1 MFPDHTRRLFF
12 CPLQTLETIGFGPY
26 KVGHQDFILK
36 KNLILIFIHVLG
48 LSGAGKTTISFAL
61 EEYLCLRGIPSYG
74 LDGDNMRTGLNKNL
88 GFSPEDR
95 EENIRRVGEVA
106 KLFADAGIVCLSSF
120 ISPYQKDR
128 ERARKVHE
136 DAGLKFFE
144 CFVDTPLNV
153 CEGRD
158 VKGLYKKARSGAIKG
173 FTGIDSP
180 YETPTKPD
188 LVLKAGSSTVDDC
201 VQELVKLLE
210 RNDIVPITV
219 INEVRELFVPSD
231 EVASY
236 HEAMSVLPSL
246 KISKVDMQWVQVL
259 AEGWASPLKGFMR
272 EREYLQTLHFNC
284 LQDTDNINQSVP
296 IVLPVMDDDKNRLEG
311 LSSVVLEYEGK
322 KVAVLSDIEFYLHR
336 KEERCARQFGTV
348 SKNHPYIKMVYA
360 SGDWLVG
367 GELKVLGNP
376 ILLCFH
382 NLIFY

>member
-1 MFPDHTRRLFF
+1 M
-12 CPLQTLETIGFGPY
+12 
-26 KVGHQDFILK
+26 
-36 KNLILIFIHVLG
+36 ILIFIHVLG

-210 RNDIVPITV
+210 RNNIVPITV

-246 KISKVDMQWVQVL
+246 KINKVDMQWVQVL

-322 KVAVLSDIEFYLHR
+322 KVAVLSDVEFYLHR

-367 GELKVLGNP
+367 GELKVLGNL
-376 ILLCFH
+376 ILLWFH
-382 NLIFY
+382 NLIFN